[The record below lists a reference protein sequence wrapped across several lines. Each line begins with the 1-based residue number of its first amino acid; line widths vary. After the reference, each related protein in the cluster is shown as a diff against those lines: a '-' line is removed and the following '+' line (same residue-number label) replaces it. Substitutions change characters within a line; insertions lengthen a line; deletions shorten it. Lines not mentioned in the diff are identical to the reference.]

1 MIFLKASPRGWFWN
15 LSHQPTTWPNFYSHN
30 TSDVTTL
37 MLNLLLFV
45 GLTLTYP
52 SLGQSEIFWMYKFYL
67 CSKTKTTSVGF
78 EPVNLGLTLGALT
91 DRANEW
97 GENRNFDV
105 HPPSRLS
112 RKPMLRIFGLPYY
125 FAQELEIL
133 NMRPI
138 RVVLRASWNGNKTYI
153 L

>member
-1 MIFLKASPRGWFWN
+1 
-15 LSHQPTTWPNFYSHN
+15 
-30 TSDVTTL
+30 

-52 SLGQSEIFWMYKFYL
+52 SLGQSEIFRMYKLYL
-67 CSKTKTTSVGF
+67 CSKTKTLSVGF
-78 EPVNLGLTLGALT
+78 EPVNLGRALGALT

-97 GENRNFDV
+97 GEDRNFDY

-125 FAQELEIL
+125 FAQDAQF
-133 NMRPI
+133 
-138 RVVLRASWNGNKTYI
+138 ASY
-153 L
+153 